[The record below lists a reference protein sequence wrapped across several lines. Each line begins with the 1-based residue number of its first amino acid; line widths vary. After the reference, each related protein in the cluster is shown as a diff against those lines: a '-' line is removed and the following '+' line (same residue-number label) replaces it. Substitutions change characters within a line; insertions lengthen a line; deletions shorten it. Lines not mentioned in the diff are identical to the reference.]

1 MIEIKS
7 KFRKLTKRQ
16 QETLAKTFIRQRK
29 NELKSSNDN
38 YVSQLVLSKYN
49 CHWIGMFYQN
59 VEDVVE
65 GRWSMAICSIEHMM
79 VDYIHED
86 VPMMT
91 NIMPNFIIGNDGNL
105 YEPSNNDN
113 ENENDIN
120 HIGGDEE
127 DD

>member
-1 MIEIKS
+1 MEIKS
-7 KFRKLTKRQ
+7 KLRRLTKRQ
-16 QETLAKTFIRQRK
+16 QETLAKAFIRLRK
-29 NELKSSNDN
+29 NELKSSNDK
-38 YVSQLVLSKYN
+38 YTSQLVLSKYN
-49 CHWIGMFYQN
+49 THWVCMFYQTM
-59 VEDVVE
+59 EDVVE

-105 YEPSNNDN
+105 YEPSIHDS

-120 HIGGDEE
+120 GIGGDEE